1 MLCSVSEKEKKIIA
15 SCLANETAY
24 NIPLFIKFNK
34 GMNIKRMTEIL
45 TELLQQH
52 KIFQT
57 AFQINERSLEKKIGG
72 IPNIAVEEMT
82 ARDKE
87 HIYQRNLIS
96 IQDPQ
101 LMKIILCKIKDR
113 SYDYLFMNIHH
124 VLVDGFST
132 NLFLKE
138 IISRYTSNTS
148 LGMISEK
155 KIGVEC
161 EADRTKNEFSFNGYD
176 RFKAQLQT
184 KKVSDGQQVSLH
196 KKLNLAGK
204 KHSNYSDFSNNLSAF
219 SLSVAE
225 WLGLEQAYLA
235 YPSLGRNRNN
245 YRSLGNFVELVPF
258 QYKFDRKSNETKKM
272 LIQNIQERVIKNAA
286 DNDFFE
292 TMKRNNGT
300 GSLDIF
306 NSIVFDYKSTSLID
320 KTLDEDQ
327 QIILEEEEA
336 YIDQKFD
343 LHFVIYRSEKELEL
357 TVLSNEFPQT
367 ELEELTTIFE
377 QKLQKIYSDK
387 DVTVQELL
395 AESQE
400 IIRIE
405 QNEER
410 SITGD
415 MIVTLKEMILSL
427 IDEEEL
433 DEAESFFDLGI
444 DSLLLVKLKKK
455 IKQTFAVTLKISDFF
470 NNYTVYLLAE
480 KITTK
485 RMEENYI

>member
-1 MLCSVSEKEKKIIA
+1 MLCKVSEKEKKIIA

-45 TELLQQH
+45 TGLLQQH

-57 AFQINERSLEKKIGG
+57 TFQINERSLEKKIGSV
-72 IPNIAVEEMT
+72 PNIAVEEMT

-87 HIYQRNLIS
+87 HIYRKSLIS
-96 IQDPQ
+96 IQDEQ

-155 KIGVEC
+155 TIGSES
-161 EADRTKNEFSFNGYD
+161 EADQSKNEFSFNGYD
-176 RFKAQLQT
+176 LFKAQLQT
-184 KKVSDGQQVSLH
+184 KKVSGGQQVSLH
-196 KKLNLAGK
+196 KKLSLTGK
-204 KHSNYSDFSNNLSAF
+204 KHSKYSDFSNNLIAF

-258 QYKFDRKSNETKKM
+258 QYRFDLKSNETKKR
-272 LIQNIQERVIKNAA
+272 LIQNVQEQVIKNAG

-300 GSLDIF
+300 SCLDIF

-320 KTLDEDQ
+320 KVLDEDQ

-343 LHFVIYRSEKELEL
+343 LHVVIYKTEQDLEL
-357 TVLSNEFPQT
+357 TVLSNEFPEK
-367 ELEELTTIFE
+367 ELEELSTIFE
-377 QKLQKIYSDK
+377 QKLRQIYSDK
-387 DVTVQELL
+387 DVAIQELL

-400 IIRIE
+400 IPRIE
-405 QNEER
+405 QNEEQA
-410 SITGD
+410 IAGD
-415 MIVTLKEMILSL
+415 MVMILKEMILSL

-433 DEAESFFDLGI
+433 DEEESFFDLGI

-470 NNYTVYLLAE
+470 NNYTVSLLAE